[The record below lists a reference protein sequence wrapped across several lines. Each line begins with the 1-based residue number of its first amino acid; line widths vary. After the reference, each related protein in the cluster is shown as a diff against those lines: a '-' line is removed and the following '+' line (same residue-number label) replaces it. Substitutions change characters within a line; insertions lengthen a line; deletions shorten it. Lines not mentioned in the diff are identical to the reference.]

1 MQKQVASLQR
11 ENQSLGGATG
21 LRGKSNN
28 NNNNNNNDNNNNT
41 IVVSS
46 TSGTSKQRKSA
57 KLVDREARGMESLVK
72 FIADLDGG
80 DQIDEW

>member
-21 LRGKSNN
+21 LLRKSN
-28 NNNNNNNDNNNNT
+28 NNNNNNNDNNNNV

-57 KLVDREARGMESLVK
+57 ELVDREARGMESLVK

-80 DQIDEW
+80 YQIDEW

>member
-21 LRGKSNN
+21 LRRKSN
-28 NNNNNNNDNNNNT
+28 NNNNNNNDNNNNV

-57 KLVDREARGMESLVK
+57 ELVDREARGMESLVK

-80 DQIDEW
+80 YQIDEW